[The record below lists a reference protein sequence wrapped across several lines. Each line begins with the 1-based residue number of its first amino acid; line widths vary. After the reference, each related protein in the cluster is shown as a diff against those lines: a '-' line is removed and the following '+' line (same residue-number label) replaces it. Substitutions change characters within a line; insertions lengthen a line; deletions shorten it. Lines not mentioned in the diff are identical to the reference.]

1 MPGYEFFY
9 DNVHFNFN
17 GNYLA
22 AATMFDSLRE
32 LLMDTGLVEVEGD
45 VAPPAKP
52 DCAERLAWTPAAEY
66 ELLGWQMQVFQD
78 PHTGARTRERH
89 TQLFEQLGEHW
100 RAQLSDDFDAA
111 LAYNPDDLY
120 LRHAWF
126 RLLLELGRN
135 DEAHAQSVAL
145 LERHPAARVSLRAA
159 GQIAEATGDIQDA
172 IRAYGACLDLYPDD
186 PEALRRL
193 AELLF
198 QQGDFNR
205 ASSLYHRFLRMDPTD
220 AFAWCRIGEIHGKRG
235 QTRKAMRIY
244 HRVIEEAPR
253 HPLAWRLLDELL
265 RERDTTSEQEALW
278 DAMVAQY
285 PEAAEP
291 HVRRALLYLE
301 AGAFEEALALLRRA
315 TTLDPGDPVAYHY
328 LGKAALAAG
337 DNDAAVHAL
346 REALRLHP
354 GDSGNRL
361 LLIQA
366 LLNAGDRNAARV
378 EYEQCRALGIG
389 LPLEIRACFN
399 DP

>member
-1 MPGYEFFY
+1 MSSLNGILRRRAATHANAHLADVSAAINAHSEDGLPGYEFFY

-220 AFAWCRIGEIHGKRG
+220 AFAWCRIGEIHGK
-235 QTRKAMRIY
+235 
-244 HRVIEEAPR
+244 
-253 HPLAWRLLDELL
+253 
-265 RERDTTSEQEALW
+265 
-278 DAMVAQY
+278 
-285 PEAAEP
+285 
-291 HVRRALLYLE
+291 
-301 AGAFEEALALLRRA
+301 
-315 TTLDPGDPVAYHY
+315 
-328 LGKAALAAG
+328 
-337 DNDAAVHAL
+337 
-346 REALRLHP
+346 
-354 GDSGNRL
+354 
-361 LLIQA
+361 
-366 LLNAGDRNAARV
+366 
-378 EYEQCRALGIG
+378 
-389 LPLEIRACFN
+389 
-399 DP
+399 